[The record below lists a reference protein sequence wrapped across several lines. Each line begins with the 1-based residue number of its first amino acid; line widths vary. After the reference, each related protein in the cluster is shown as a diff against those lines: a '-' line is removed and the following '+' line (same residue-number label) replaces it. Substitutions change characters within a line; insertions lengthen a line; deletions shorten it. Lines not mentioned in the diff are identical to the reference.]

1 MIRKLLASTAVA
13 AFVATGAAYAQT
25 APAPTAPAEQAAP
38 QVIHAD
44 GHLASDIIGQT
55 VYSSAGDD
63 GENIGSIS
71 DIVLSP
77 EGAAEAVVI
86 GVGGFL
92 GIGKKDVAIEYD
104 LVQWT
109 EREGNRY
116 LVVETTP
123 EALKAL
129 PDFDIAA
136 YRPMPADAQVGNTT
150 PATADELDAAKQSAD
165 AQAAADDTADDAA
178 GDTTA
183 TAPMPAPGAA
193 TDTTG
198 DTATDT
204 TTPDATTPGATTGD
218 TAQTD
223 TTPPAAT
230 GTDDTSTSAI
240 DRSTMTE
247 VPMEQMRAE
256 DLVGTTVYGA
266 NDENVGEIG
275 DVILSDDSQVDAVIV
290 DVGGFL
296 GIGAKE
302 VAIGFDNLAFMRD
315 GDGKTHLYTPLTKEQ
330 LEAQPEYDESTFA
343 DTRDQQLLIVR

>member
-25 APAPTAPAEQAAP
+25 TPAPMAPAEQAAP

-44 GHLASDIIGQT
+44 GHLASDIIGKT
-55 VYSSAGDD
+55 VYSSANDD

-77 EGAAEAVVI
+77 EGEAQAVVI

-104 LVQWT
+104 LVKWT
-109 EREGNRY
+109 ERDGDRY
-116 LVVETTP
+116 LVVETSAD
-123 EALKAL
+123 ALKAL
-129 PDFDIAA
+129 PTFDVAA
-136 YRPMPADAQVGNTT
+136 YRPMAADAEVGNTK
-150 PATADELDAAKQSAD
+150 PATTAELDAAKQAAD
-165 AQAAADDTADDAA
+165 ANAAMNDNAQTDDT
-178 GDTTA
+178 T
-183 TAPMPAPGAA
+183 APGAA
-193 TDTTG
+193 P
-198 DTATDT
+198 A
-204 TTPDATTPGATTGD
+204 PATTDGTR
-218 TAQTD
+218 AQTD
-223 TTPPAAT
+223 TTPAAPPAAV

-247 VPMEQMRAE
+247 VPAAQMRAE
-256 DLVGTTVYGA
+256 DLIGTTVYGA
-266 NDENVGEIG
+266 GDENVGVIG
-275 DVILSDDSQVDAVIV
+275 DVILSQDGAVDAVTI

-302 VAIGFDNLAFMRD
+302 VAVGFDNLAFMRD
-315 GDGKTHLYTPLTKEQ
+315 GEGRTHLYTQLTKEQ

-343 DTRDQQLLIVR
+343 DTRDEQLLIIR

>member
-1 MIRKLLASTAVA
+1 MIRKLLATTAIA
-13 AFVATGAAYAQT
+13 TLVATGASFAQT
-25 APAPTAPAEQAAP
+25 APAPTAPVEQAAP

-44 GHLASDIIGQT
+44 GHLASDLLGQT

-63 GENIGSIS
+63 GQNIGSIS

-77 EGAAEAVVI
+77 EGTAQAVVI

-92 GIGKKDVAIEYD
+92 GLGKKDVAIEYD

-109 EREGNRY
+109 ERDGNRY

-129 PDFDIAA
+129 PTFDVAA
-136 YRPMPADAQVGNTT
+136 YRPMSADAEVGNTR
-150 PATADELDAAKQSAD
+150 PASSAELDAARQGAD
-165 AQAAADDTADDAA
+165 AEAAMND
-178 GDTTA
+178 
-183 TAPMPAPGAA
+183 
-193 TDTTG
+193 

-204 TTPDATTPGATTGD
+204 TAPAPESDTGM
-218 TAQTD
+218 AQTD
-223 TTPPAAT
+223 EATPPAAT
-230 GTDDTSTSAI
+230 DDTRTSAI

-247 VPMEQMRAE
+247 VPAGEIRAD
-256 DLVGTTVYGA
+256 DLIGTNVYGA
-266 NDENVGEIG
+266 GDENVGSIG
-275 DVILSDDSQVDAVIV
+275 DVILSQDGQVDAVTV

-315 GDGKTHLYTPLTKEQ
+315 SDGRVHLYTPLTKEQ
-330 LEAQPEYDESTFA
+330 LEAQPEYDEATFA
-343 DTRDQQLLIVR
+343 DNRDSQLLIITR

>member
-25 APAPTAPAEQAAP
+25 TPAPMAPAEQAAP

-44 GHLASDIIGQT
+44 GHLASDIIGKT
-55 VYSSAGDD
+55 VYSSANDD

-77 EGAAEAVVI
+77 EGEAQAVVI

-104 LVQWT
+104 LVKWT
-109 EREGNRY
+109 ERDGDRY
-116 LVVETTP
+116 LVVETSAD
-123 EALKAL
+123 ALKAL
-129 PDFDIAA
+129 PTFDVAA
-136 YRPMPADAQVGNTT
+136 YRPMAADAEVGNTK
-150 PATADELDAAKQSAD
+150 PATTAELDAAKQAAD
-165 AQAAADDTADDAA
+165 ANAAMNDN
-178 GDTTA
+178 
-183 TAPMPAPGAA
+183 
-193 TDTTG
+193 
-198 DTATDT
+198 
-204 TTPDATTPGATTGD
+204 
-218 TAQTD
+218 AQTD
-223 TTPPAAT
+223 TTPAAPPAAV

-247 VPMEQMRAE
+247 VPAAQMRAE
-256 DLVGTTVYGA
+256 DLIGTTVYGA
-266 NDENVGEIG
+266 GDENVGVIG
-275 DVILSDDSQVDAVIV
+275 DVILSQDGAVDAVTI

-302 VAIGFDNLAFMRD
+302 VAVGFDNLAFMRD
-315 GDGKTHLYTPLTKEQ
+315 GEGRTHLYTQLTKEQ

-343 DTRDQQLLIVR
+343 DTRDEQLLIIR

>member
-25 APAPTAPAEQAAP
+25 TPAPMAPAEQAAP

-44 GHLASDIIGQT
+44 GHLASDIIGKT

-77 EGAAEAVVI
+77 EGEAQAVVI

-104 LVQWT
+104 LVNWT
-109 EREGNRY
+109 ERDGDRY
-116 LVVETTP
+116 LVVETSAD
-123 EALKAL
+123 ALKAL
-129 PDFDIAA
+129 PTFDVAA
-136 YRPMPADAQVGNTT
+136 YRPMAADAEVGNTK
-150 PATADELDAAKQSAD
+150 PATTAELDAAKQAAD
-165 AQAAADDTADDAA
+165 ANAAMNDNAQTD
-178 GDTTA
+178 DTTA
-183 TAPMPAPGAA
+183 PGAVPAP
-193 TDTTG
+193 
-198 DTATDT
+198 
-204 TTPDATTPGATTGD
+204 ATTDNTAGNTTD
-218 TAQTD
+218 NTMAQTD
-223 TTPPAAT
+223 TTPATPPAAV

-247 VPMEQMRAE
+247 VPAAQMRAE
-256 DLVGTTVYGA
+256 DLIGTTVYGA
-266 NDENVGEIG
+266 GDENVGVIG
-275 DVILSDDSQVDAVIV
+275 DVILSQGGEVDAVTI

-315 GDGKTHLYTPLTKEQ
+315 GEGRTHLYTQLTKEQ

-343 DTRDQQLLIVR
+343 DTRDEQLLIIR